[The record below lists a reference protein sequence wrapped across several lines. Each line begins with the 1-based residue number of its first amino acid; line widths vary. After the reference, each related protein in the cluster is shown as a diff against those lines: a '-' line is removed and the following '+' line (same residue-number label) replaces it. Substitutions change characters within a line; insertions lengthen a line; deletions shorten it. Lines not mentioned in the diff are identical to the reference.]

1 MPRVHVLVGTRK
13 GAFVYSSDE
22 NRENWQISEPMMP
35 GWTVQHMA
43 AETRRG
49 ESRLYAAASHWAWGP
64 SVSRSDDG
72 GKTWD
77 QRSPG
82 LAFPADMGLAVG
94 YVWHVEPGH
103 ESQPGVI
110 YAGTQPAAMFRSDDW
125 GESWAPVEAITRHKL
140 RPLWGPTGSVGES
153 SLHSIQVDPRD
164 AKRVF
169 ISISSGGSYMTEDGG
184 ETWMLCSHG
193 VVVTTPAAKAFLAE
207 IAEMFPNPELPEG
220 VDPAALDEFH
230 KLRLDRKNP
239 DRLWGQS
246 HVGVFK
252 SEDRGQHWE
261 DVTNGLPS
269 FHGFPIAVTKRGP
282 DRVFVMPL
290 EFEANN
296 FRVCPGQL
304 AVYRTDDTGK
314 TWERLTNGLPGPH
327 NYQSAYRQAMDTDGA
342 ESEGVYLG
350 TTNGEVY
357 YGQDGGD
364 QWVRLPGTLPPIL
377 SVTAFESSTAG
388 L

>member
-13 GAFVYSSDE
+13 GAFVYTSDE

-43 AETRRG
+43 VETRRN

-72 GKTWD
+72 GKTWE

-103 ESQPGVI
+103 AAKPGVL
-110 YAGTQPAAMFRSDDW
+110 YAGTQPAGMFRSDDW
-125 GESWAPVEAITRHKL
+125 GESWSPMEAITRHKL

-153 SLHSIQVDPRD
+153 SLHSIQVDPREPN
-164 AKRVF
+164 RLF
-169 ISISSGGSYMTEDGG
+169 ISISSGGSYMSEDGG
-184 ETWMLCSHG
+184 ETWSLCSHG
-193 VVVTTPAAKAFLAE
+193 IVVTTPAAKTFLAE
-207 IAEMFPNPELPEG
+207 IAELFPNPELPEG

-230 KLRLDRKNP
+230 KLRLDPKNP

-282 DRVFVMPL
+282 DGVFVVPL
-290 EFEANN
+290 EFGANN

-304 AVYRTDDTGK
+304 AVYRTSDAGK
-314 TWERLTNGLPGPH
+314 TWDRLINGLPGPH
-327 NYQSAYRQAMDTDGA
+327 DYQSAYRQALDTDGVEA
-342 ESEGVYLG
+342 EGVYLG

-357 YGQDGGD
+357 FGRDGGEK
-364 QWVRLPGTLPPIL
+364 WTRLPGTLPPVL
-377 SVTAFESSTAG
+377 SVTAFESSSAG

>member
-13 GAFVYSSDE
+13 GAFVYNSDE
-22 NRENWQISEPMMP
+22 NRENWQISEPILP

-43 AETRRG
+43 AETRRDQP
-49 ESRLYAAASHWAWGP
+49 RMYAAASHWAYGP

-82 LAFPADMGLAVG
+82 LAFPGDMGLAVDCA
-94 YVWHVEPGH
+94 WHIQQGH
-103 ESQPGVI
+103 ASQPGVL
-110 YAGTQPAAMFRSDDW
+110 YAGTQPAALFRSDDY
-125 GESWAPVEAITRHKL
+125 GESWTSVDAITRHKL
-140 RPLWGPTGSVGES
+140 RPLWGQTGSVDAS
-153 SLHSIQVDPRD
+153 SLHSILVDPRN
-164 AKRVF
+164 AKRIYV
-169 ISISSGGSYMTEDGG
+169 SISSGGSYTTEDGG
-184 ETWMLCSHG
+184 ETWQLCSHG
-193 VVVTTPAAKAFLAE
+193 IVVTTPAAKAFLAE
-207 IAEMFPNPELPEG
+207 IAESFPQPELPPD

-230 KLRLDRKNP
+230 KLRLDPKNP

-252 SEDRGQHWE
+252 SEDCGQHWE
-261 DVTNGLPS
+261 DVTNNLPS

-282 DRVFVMPL
+282 DRVFVVPL

-304 AVYRTDDTGK
+304 AVYRTDNAGK
-314 TWERLTNGLPGPH
+314 SWDRLTNGLPGP
-327 NYQSAYRQAMDTDGA
+327 NDYQSAYRQAMDTDGA
-342 ESEGVYLG
+342 NEEGVYLG

-357 YGQDGGD
+357 FGRDGGE
-364 QWVRLPGTLPPIL
+364 QWTRLPGTLPPIL
-377 SVTAFESSTAG
+377 SVTAFESSAAR